1 MTSEENTMRAGRIA
15 AALAGAA
22 AISMAPIG
30 PPAMA
35 SSLALTYFSCQSHSP
50 RVFDCYVTY
59 QGGTAPYTVSWYGS
73 HTYFTDE
80 EPNEAHG
87 RCITGVFQVEVVVTD
102 SAGNQVSSN
111 PTAQFPCYS

>member
-1 MTSEENTMRAGRIA
+1 MHAGRIA

-35 SSLALTYFSCQSHSP
+35 TTPLTLTYFGCQSDAP
-50 RVFDCYVTY
+50 QTFDCYVVY
-59 QGGTAPYTVSWYGS
+59 QGGTAPYTVNWYGS
-73 HTYFTDE
+73 HTYFTDKE
-80 EPNEAHG
+80 AYEAHG

-102 SAGNQVSSN
+102 SASNQVSSN
-111 PTAQFPCYS
+111 PTAQFPCSS